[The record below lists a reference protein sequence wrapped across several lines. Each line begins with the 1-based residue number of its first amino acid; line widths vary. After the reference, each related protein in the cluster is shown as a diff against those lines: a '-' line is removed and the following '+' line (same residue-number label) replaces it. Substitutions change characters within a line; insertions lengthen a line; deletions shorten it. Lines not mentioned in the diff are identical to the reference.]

1 MCKGKCPV
9 CRYNVG
15 PIWANTLVDNPSAYD
30 VTCPKCKTE
39 LLIYKVNSEI
49 YLREKPTYF

>member
-9 CRYNVG
+9 CRYNAG
-15 PIWANTLVDNPSAYD
+15 PIWTNILVRNPGAYD
-30 VTCPKCKTE
+30 VACPKCKTE

>member
-9 CRYNVG
+9 CRYNS
-15 PIWANTLVDNPSAYD
+15 PIWANILVDNPGAYD
-30 VTCPKCKTE
+30 VACPKCKTE
-39 LLIYKVNSEI
+39 LLIYKVKSEI